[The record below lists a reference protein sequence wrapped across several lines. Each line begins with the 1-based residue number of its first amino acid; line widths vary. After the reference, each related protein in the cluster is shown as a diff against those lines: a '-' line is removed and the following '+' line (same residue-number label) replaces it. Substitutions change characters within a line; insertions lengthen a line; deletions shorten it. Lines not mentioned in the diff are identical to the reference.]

1 MLDELLARACRM
13 RLKATTLGADA
24 DVELPARDAPPG
36 RSSARSCGGSVAPG
50 VKSRRAG
57 HLLALPDKPPRYW
70 LFLISATDNQGYAQR
85 GLASR
90 FAQVLAVPQS
100 VSRMNQTWAARPEPK
115 TASNS
120 Q

>member
-1 MLDELLARACRM
+1 MLDELLAGACRM

-36 RSSARSCGGSVAPG
+36 RSSARWCGGMCRSGSQVTPG
-50 VKSRRAG
+50 S

-85 GLASR
+85 GSASR

>member
-1 MLDELLARACRM
+1 M
-13 RLKATTLGADA
+13 GADA

-36 RSSARSCGGSVAPG
+36 HSPAPLARAECVTPG
-50 VKSRRAG
+50 AKSRRAG
-57 HLLALPDKPPRYW
+57 DLLALPDKPPRYW
-70 LFLISATDNQGYAQR
+70 LFAISATDNQGYAQR

-90 FAQVLAVPQS
+90 FAQVLAVRQN
-100 VSRMNQTWAARPEPK
+100 VSRINQTWAARPEPK

>member
-1 MLDELLARACRM
+1 MRHPACRSGSQV
-13 RLKATTLGADA
+13 T
-24 DVELPARDAPPG
+24 PG
-36 RSSARSCGGSVAPG
+36 S
-50 VKSRRAG
+50 

-70 LFLISATDNQGYAQR
+70 LFLIPATDNQGYAQR

>member
-1 MLDELLARACRM
+1 MRHPAALRPARAAEC
-13 RLKATTLGADA
+13 
-24 DVELPARDAPPG
+24 
-36 RSSARSCGGSVAPG
+36 VAPG

-90 FAQVLAVPQS
+90 FAHVLAVPQN
-100 VSRMNQTWAARPEPK
+100 VSRMNQT
-115 TASNS
+115 
-120 Q
+120 